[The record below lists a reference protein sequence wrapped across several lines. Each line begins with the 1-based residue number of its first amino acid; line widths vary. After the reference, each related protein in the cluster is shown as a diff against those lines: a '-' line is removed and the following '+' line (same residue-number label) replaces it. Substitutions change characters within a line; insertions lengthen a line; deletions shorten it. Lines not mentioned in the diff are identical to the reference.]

1 MIAKGTSIIVLL
13 LLLSV
18 AAASL
23 VTVGLKVIDK
33 DVTPLLTDKGGY
45 SLFSIGDFDRDGDGD
60 IALGIPDDSTK
71 FQHGGSLH
79 IFWGEPAGFP
89 PFYPYNADLSFYGPM
104 DFGLGSSVVAWD
116 LYGTGWKYLVI
127 GCFGAYE
134 GAGTALIFEPVIVND
149 APKGKEL
156 FRSDSVLE
164 LNGTQ
169 TVGMGALM
177 VVGELSDDRFEDLAL
192 LSTGNDT
199 IPSKATAY
207 LGGTEVSKEV
217 TMDIGAAVIMNDT
230 RAAHMDLYGRGREAL
245 IVSTPE
251 RGEVRVIHLNIS
263 ERRAAIPGANTEG
276 IVDFPGT
283 ITSTGNTFGWG
294 AGDDGWDTS
303 PTHIYDASTG
313 FESVRYNQ
321 ATGNAITYDRSIS
334 RVREQQIEV
343 GGVLT
348 TSSDRSQSGA
358 YGVSFQ
364 ITPSEMENI
373 NSAILYYDFKYE
385 DFGFEN
391 NERMWIKTRFTSPP
405 GTVRY
410 LGYNLDS
417 NADATSE
424 VWTMVGV
431 NSGSTG
437 TFQSG
442 KGSLSMDLYD
452 ILNGP
457 GEYYLDLGGKVSR
470 WTQPNEFGLFQFD
483 NISLTFRS
491 LALEIDVMTG
501 SGLLGSSILTT
512 DVDGDGTDDL
522 LLSSPQEGKVRI
534 FKGGLRYWDDVPSLT
549 QWLSNMT
556 ISGTPGGSLGSALA
570 LIGSSTFTPDIGLLV
585 SDPEAP
591 GDQRS
596 GAVHL
601 FHLPLTGGDIPVG
614 NAFFVDK
621 PAAGEYDYGKE
632 IFPVMDPDGDGFD
645 AVMYTAF
652 DANGKLMT
660 MVMERSPTAPAIRFL
675 NPRWHQ
681 TVAGKIEIRIELVDP
696 DGDADPM
703 DIRLF
708 KAADNN
714 TWFYFGNG
722 FPDRV
727 EGNVAIKDW
736 DTNAAN
742 NGKYFLKATIQDDYG
757 LQRTIYTDYVEVF
770 NHAPP
775 VVTLVYPGDGIVLKG
790 KETVSARVSVLS
802 GEVLDHPVT
811 FHLSRD
817 NMTFQ
822 QFAEFY
828 GPSGGVGND
837 YIIELDTGELEDG
850 PIWFRANASTEYG
863 LGTNVTNNVPCII
876 NNTYGPVIEMLY
888 VPSVPVTGVQNITVR
903 ALDQD
908 GDLVP
913 PVQLFY
919 REPGYPGWDL
929 LANMTGPIGTG
940 NYHHLWDTT
949 EVDNGEYELKTSVSD
964 STFLYSESVLNTTL
978 VVHNLYPPSV
988 RFFGISTGDTVKGIV
1003 RVKAEITDRDM
1014 NIVDSNVSFYYRKD
1028 GLDTWSSMG
1037 QVVLSL
1043 GTAYAD
1049 WETTNMEKVPNGQYD
1064 LRVDVTDM
1072 DNQTAN
1078 VVLPNVR
1085 VLNPYLPRITL
1096 RLPSNQV
1103 PLSGTVRL
1111 MFNLS
1116 DDAPLRD
1123 DNITVDVFVFD
1134 HWEVLDGTRKEG
1146 AGGAFVPWKD
1156 EAYYVDWDTTEK
1168 KDNGDPRF
1176 PDGPGYDV
1184 RVTVRDQDGLVET
1197 VKTPVS
1203 FDVKNKGGV
1212 VDDDD
1217 DDPSLSL
1224 PSWLLAVLGLL
1235 VFVLIIVLLL
1245 GMVLF
1250 KKEKREE
1257 GPPLPPMM
1265 PPPPVERHAPAV
1277 HAQKDRSDSI
1287 YTPPGWET
1295 AAETPPPVQED
1306 IPMFTTDQGTPDLG
1320 MFSTEPEPT
1329 GTVSAP
1335 VPPPRRET
1343 KRPKHVRDEPVPDVV
1358 LPEGVVPTAP
1368 DRKKAPKRP
1377 KKSKKEA
1384 EPDVED
1390 WDIAEEVEEFE
1401 EMDEEPPEVLI
1412 VECRCGNEI
1421 EVEEGTTKFTCPEC
1435 GRTGKL
1441 KK

>member
-1 MIAKGTSIIVLL
+1 M
-13 LLLSV
+13 
-18 AAASL
+18 
-23 VTVGLKVIDK
+23 
-33 DVTPLLTDKGGY
+33 
-45 SLFSIGDFDRDGDGD
+45 
-60 IALGIPDDSTK
+60 
-71 FQHGGSLH
+71 
-79 IFWGEPAGFP
+79 
-89 PFYPYNADLSFYGPM
+89 
-104 DFGLGSSVVAWD
+104 
-116 LYGTGWKYLVI
+116 
-127 GCFGAYE
+127 
-134 GAGTALIFEPVIVND
+134 
-149 APKGKEL
+149 
-156 FRSDSVLE
+156 
-164 LNGTQ
+164 
-169 TVGMGALM
+169 
-177 VVGELSDDRFEDLAL
+177 
-192 LSTGNDT
+192 
-199 IPSKATAY
+199 
-207 LGGTEVSKEV
+207 
-217 TMDIGAAVIMNDT
+217 
-230 RAAHMDLYGRGREAL
+230 
-245 IVSTPE
+245 
-251 RGEVRVIHLNIS
+251 
-263 ERRAAIPGANTEG
+263 
-276 IVDFPGT
+276 
-283 ITSTGNTFGWG
+283 
-294 AGDDGWDTS
+294 
-303 PTHIYDASTG
+303 
-313 FESVRYNQ
+313 
-321 ATGNAITYDRSIS
+321 
-334 RVREQQIEV
+334 
-343 GGVLT
+343 LT

-358 YGVSFQ
+358 YGASFQ
-364 ITPSEMENI
+364 IPPSDLENI
-373 NSAILYYDFKYE
+373 NSAILYYDYKYE
-385 DFGFEN
+385 NFGFEN
-391 NERMWIKTRFTSPP
+391 NERMWIKTRFTLPP

-417 NADATSE
+417 NADDTSE

-431 NSGSTG
+431 NSGGTG

-442 KGSLSMDLYD
+442 KGSFSTDLYD
-452 ILNGP
+452 LLNGP

-483 NISLTFRS
+483 NISLTFRA
-491 LALEIDVMTG
+491 LGLEIDVMTG

-512 DVDGDGTDDL
+512 DVDGDGTNDL
-522 LLSSPQEGKVRI
+522 LLSSPQEGKVRM
-534 FKGGLRYWDDVPSLT
+534 FKGGLRYWDDAPNLN

-556 ISGTPGGSLGSALA
+556 ISGTPGGGIGSGLA
-570 LIGSSTFTPDIGLLV
+570 IIGSSAFTPAVGLLV
-585 SDPEAP
+585 SEIGIP

-601 FHLPLTGGDIPVG
+601 FNLPLTMGDTPIG
-614 NAFFVDK
+614 NAFYTDL
-621 PAAGEYDYGKE
+621 PAEGEYSYGTD

-736 DTNAAN
+736 DTSAAN

-790 KETVSARVSVLS
+790 KETVSARVSALS
-802 GEVLDHPVT
+802 GEVLVYPVT

-837 YIIELDTGELEDG
+837 YIMELDTGELDDG

-876 NNTYGPVIEMLY
+876 NNSYGPVIEMRY
-888 VPSVPVTGVQNITVR
+888 IPKNPVSGVQNITVR

-908 GDLVP
+908 GDLVE
-913 PVQLFY
+913 PVQIFI
-919 REPGYPGWDL
+919 REPGYPAWDL
-929 LANMTGPIGTG
+929 LANMTGPIGSG
-940 NYHHLWDTT
+940 NYHYLWDTT
-949 EVDNGEYELKTSVSD
+949 EVDNGEYELKASVSD
-964 STFLYSESVLNTTL
+964 STFFYSESVLNTTL

-1003 RVKAEITDRDM
+1003 RVKAEIADRDM
-1014 NIVDSNVSFYYRKD
+1014 NILDKNISFYYRKD

-1037 QVVLSL
+1037 QVVLSK

-1072 DNQTAN
+1072 DNQTASA
-1078 VVLPNVR
+1078 VLQNVR

-1096 RLPSNQV
+1096 RFPSNQV

-1111 MFNLS
+1111 MFDLS
-1116 DDAPLRD
+1116 DDAPLQD
-1123 DNITVDVFVFD
+1123 DNLTVDVFVFD
-1134 HWEVLDGTRKEG
+1134 HWEVLEGTRKEG

-1156 EAYYVDWDTTEK
+1156 EAYYVDWDTTEEK
-1168 KDNGDPRF
+1168 EKGEPLF

-1184 RVTVRDQDGLVET
+1184 RVTVRDQDGLTTT

-1203 FDVKNKGGV
+1203 FDVKNKGVV

-1245 GMVLF
+1245 GLVLF
-1250 KKEKREE
+1250 RKEKNEE
-1257 GPPLPPMM
+1257 EPHPPPMM
-1265 PPPPVERHAPAV
+1265 PPPPVERPAPPGQ
-1277 HAQKDRSDSI
+1277 AQKDRSDSI
-1287 YTPPGWET
+1287 YSPPGWGS
-1295 AAETPPPVQED
+1295 APETPLPVQED
-1306 IPMFTTDQGTPDLG
+1306 IPMFTADQETPDLG
-1320 MFSTEPEPT
+1320 MYSSGPERTETP
-1329 GTVSAP
+1329 SAT
-1335 VPPPRRET
+1335 VPPPRRGAM
-1343 KRPKHVRDEPVPDVV
+1343 RPKHVHDEPAPDVV

-1368 DRKKAPKRP
+1368 GRKKAPKRP
-1377 KKSKKEA
+1377 KKVKKE
-1384 EPDVED
+1384 EPEVED
-1390 WDIAEEVEEFE
+1390 WNVEDEVEEFE
-1401 EMDEEPPEVLI
+1401 EMDEAPPSVL
-1412 VECRCGNEI
+1412 VVVCKCGNEI
-1421 EVEEGTTKFTCPEC
+1421 EVEEGASRFTCPEC